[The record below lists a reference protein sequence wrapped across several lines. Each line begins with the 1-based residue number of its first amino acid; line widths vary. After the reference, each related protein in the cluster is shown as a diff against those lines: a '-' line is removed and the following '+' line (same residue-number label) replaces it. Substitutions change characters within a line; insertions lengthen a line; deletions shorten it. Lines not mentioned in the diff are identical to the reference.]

1 MAADSAPPGG
11 WLEQYRDYLRLLA
24 RLHLDPRLTGKV
36 DPSDVVQEALLRAF
50 RHLDQCRAETDA
62 QRAAWLRAIL
72 ANTLAELLRRYTAQQ
87 RDLAV
92 ERSLDAALE
101 ETSHRLEDWL
111 ADNQPSPGEQATR
124 QERLL
129 RLASA
134 LARLPEDQRTA
145 LELRHLHGQSVA
157 AIEKIMDRTTAA
169 VAGLLRRGLDRLR
182 TLMEEDSCPPS

>member
-1 MAADSAPPGG
+1 MAAALVPSGG

-24 RLHLDPRLTGKV
+24 RLHLDPRLAGKV
-36 DPSDVVQEALLRAF
+36 DPSDVVQETLLRAF
-50 RHLDQCRAETDA
+50 RHLDQCRAGTDS

-72 ANTLAELLRRYTAQQ
+72 ASTLAEMLRRFTALQ
-87 RDLAV
+87 RDLTL

-111 ADNQPSPGEQATR
+111 ADDQPLPGEQATR

-134 LARLPEDQRTA
+134 LGRLPGDRRTE
-145 LELRHLHGQSVA
+145 LEVRQL
-157 AIEKIMDRTTAA
+157 
-169 VAGLLRRGLDRLR
+169 AGRSGRGLGDILGRGH
-182 TLMEEDSCPPS
+182 